1 MPSRLTRCVPSS
13 ASMRSPWALDGDV
26 SASLSVRPGQ
36 PARSDYEYVR
46 TGTANLFV
54 SVEPLRGYRHITP
67 TDRPTKRDYAHVIK
81 WLVDEAYP
89 TLAPFRSG

>member
-1 MPSRLTRCVPSS
+1 
-13 ASMRSPWALDGDV
+13 
-26 SASLSVRPGQ
+26 
-36 PARSDYEYVR
+36 VR

-67 TDRPTKRDYAHVIK
+67 TDRRTKRDYAQIIK

-89 TLAPFRSG
+89 ARAPFHSG